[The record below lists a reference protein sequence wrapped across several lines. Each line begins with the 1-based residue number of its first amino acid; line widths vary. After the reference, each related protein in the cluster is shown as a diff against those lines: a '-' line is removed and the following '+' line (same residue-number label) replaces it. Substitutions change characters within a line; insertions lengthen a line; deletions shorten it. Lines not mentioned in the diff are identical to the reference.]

1 MLYML
6 AKALENFL
14 SDLSSS
20 RGRSPHTVEAYR
32 CDLTGWI
39 SFLLQ
44 QHKLQ
49 PTSQK
54 NDPLFMRLY
63 LRRRSEQK
71 SSNRSIARFLSAL
84 STFQKYL
91 ATQRGG
97 EQYIFKLPRIKFSGK
112 LPAFVPQSDAAKL
125 FDDSPALT
133 DDTRYAW
140 WRDYVMVGLLY
151 VSGLRRAELASL
163 SLSQIDL
170 PRGLITVVG
179 KGNKPRVVPLG
190 DQMSNEIRDY
200 LKERAALL
208 SKVNRTDDRLFLNQR
223 GMPLTVRSIDRLVKS
238 FGQKHGLSFTP
249 HTLRHSFATH
259 MLENGADLVLIK
271 EILGHSS
278 LSTTQKYTHVTAE
291 TMKAAYRKAHPRS
304 GFDK

>member
-1 MLYML
+1 ML
-6 AKALENFL
+6 AKALEKFL
-14 SDLSSS
+14 SELATS
-20 RGRSPHTVEAYR
+20 RARSPHTVGAYR
-32 CDLTGWI
+32 RDLSGWV
-39 SFLLQ
+39 SFLEQ

-49 PTSQK
+49 PTTAK

-63 LRRRSEQK
+63 LRQRSEQK

-91 ATQRGG
+91 TTQRGG
-97 EQYIFKLPRIKFSGK
+97 EAYVFKLPRVKFSGK
-112 LPAFVPQSDAAKL
+112 LPSFVPQTDAVRL
-125 FDDSPALT
+125 FDDSPAPT

-151 VSGLRRAELASL
+151 VSGVRRAELASL

-170 PRGLITVVG
+170 SRGLISVVG

-190 DQMSNEIRDY
+190 EQMTSELRDY
-200 LKERAALL
+200 LKERSTLL
-208 SKVNRTDDRLFLNQR
+208 AKVSRTDDRLFLNQR
-223 GMPLTVRSIDRLVKS
+223 GIPLTVRSIDRLVKS